1 MENDHI
7 CLTPYVAVRTVNID
21 KRKVRM
27 KMRVKVIF
35 NGTEKMMAVVVNS
48 GMKAMTR
55 IVTCR
60 LQWLKSH

>member
-27 KMRVKVIF
+27 KMRVKVILMVM
-35 NGTEKMMAVVVNS
+35 NRDKSNDKSSEVTITKAEITLTEACV
-48 GMKAMTR
+48 
-55 IVTCR
+55 
-60 LQWLKSH
+60 